1 MQQITQQ
8 PNPTPKRAM
17 FGFVFSVVGAILILI
32 RGLIRIV
39 AGDIIS
45 FSGSDFVRHRFFA
58 GLAWSIDGGI
68 AVAFAVLIIVGA
80 YLIYTKMEIAGGVIV
95 LIFALLS
102 ILVGSGWLI
111 GLILAVIG
119 GILALMKK

>member
-1 MQQITQQ
+1 
-8 PNPTPKRAM
+8 
-17 FGFVFSVVGAILILI
+17 
-32 RGLIRIV
+32 
-39 AGDIIS
+39 
-45 FSGSDFVRHRFFA
+45 
-58 GLAWSIDGGI
+58 
-68 AVAFAVLIIVGA
+68 
-80 YLIYTKMEIAGGVIV
+80 MEIAGGVIV